1 MTNIK
6 TGFEQRDIYEDG
18 SLGGIRDNSHASKF
32 KQRRESSIENWEE
45 SVEWKEKELQKEKQ
59 KLYFA
64 QAEVIDNR
72 LDSLLKIQN
81 NVRLIEGNHDR
92 VVDILDLLEPI
103 VHSLRKDLAN
113 KKKMLTQEQ
122 IDQIECNFSD
132 GKMEN
137 ASDWYIVKRY

>member
-1 MTNIK
+1 MDK
-6 TGFEQRDIYEDG
+6 IYEDG
-18 SLGGIRDNSHASKF
+18 SLGGIRDNGQAKRF
-32 KQRRESSIENWEE
+32 KERREDFVENWEDL
-45 SVEWKEKELQKEKQ
+45 VECKERELQKEKQ
-59 KLYFA
+59 NLYFF
-64 QAEVIDNR
+64 QAEAINNR

-113 KKKMLTQEQ
+113 KKKMLTQKQ

>member
-6 TGFEQRDIYEDG
+6 TGVEQRDPYEDG
-18 SLGGIRDNSHASKF
+18 SLGGLKDNRHASKF

-64 QAEVIDNR
+64 QVEVIDNR

-92 VVDILDLLEPI
+92 VVDILDLLEPL
-103 VHSLRKDLAN
+103 VHSVRKDLAS

-122 IDQIECNFSD
+122 IDRIECNYS
-132 GKMEN
+132 N
-137 ASDWYIVKRY
+137 

>member
-1 MTNIK
+1 MDK
-6 TGFEQRDIYEDG
+6 IYEDG
-18 SLGGIRDNSHASKF
+18 SLGGLRDNTNASKF
-32 KQRRESSIENWEE
+32 KQRREHSIENWEN
-45 SVEWKEKELQKEKQ
+45 SLEWKEKELQKEKQ

-64 QAEVIDNR
+64 QAESIDNR

>member
-18 SLGGIRDNSHASKF
+18 SLGGLKDNRHASKF
-32 KQRRESSIENWEE
+32 KQRRENSIENWEE
-45 SVEWKEKELQKEKQ
+45 SVQWKEEELQKEKQ

-64 QAEVIDNR
+64 QVEVIDNR

-81 NVRLIEGNHDR
+81 NLRLIEGNHDR
-92 VVDILDLLEPI
+92 VVDILDLLEPL
-103 VHSLRKDLAN
+103 VHSVRKDLAS

-122 IDQIECNFSD
+122 IDRIECNYS
-132 GKMEN
+132 
-137 ASDWYIVKRY
+137 

>member
-18 SLGGIRDNSHASKF
+18 SLGGLKDNRHASKF
-32 KQRRESSIENWEE
+32 KQRRENSIENWEE

-64 QAEVIDNR
+64 QVEVIDNR

-81 NVRLIEGNHDR
+81 NLRLIEGNHDR
-92 VVDILDLLEPI
+92 VVDILDLLEPL
-103 VHSLRKDLAN
+103 VHSVRKDLAS

-122 IDQIECNFSD
+122 IDRIECNYS
-132 GKMEN
+132 
-137 ASDWYIVKRY
+137 

>member
-1 MTNIK
+1 MDK
-6 TGFEQRDIYEDG
+6 IYEDG
-18 SLGGIRDNSHASKF
+18 SLGGLRDNTNASEF
-32 KQRRESSIENWEE
+32 KQRREHSIENWEE
-45 SVEWKEKELQKEKQ
+45 SVKWKENELQKEKQ
-59 KLYFA
+59 KLYLA
-64 QAEVIDNR
+64 QVEVIDNR

-81 NVRLIEGNHDR
+81 NACLIKGNHDK
-92 VVDILDLLEPI
+92 VSNILLLIEPI

>member
-18 SLGGIRDNSHASKF
+18 SLGGLKDNRHASKF
-32 KQRRESSIENWEE
+32 KQRRENSIENWEE

-64 QAEVIDNR
+64 QVEVIDNR

-81 NVRLIEGNHDR
+81 NVRLIKGNHDR
-92 VVDILDLLEPI
+92 VVDILDLLEPL
-103 VHSLRKDLAN
+103 VHSVRKDLAS

-122 IDQIECNFSD
+122 IDRIECNYS
-132 GKMEN
+132 
-137 ASDWYIVKRY
+137 

>member
-1 MTNIK
+1 MDK
-6 TGFEQRDIYEDG
+6 IYEDG
-18 SLGGIRDNSHASKF
+18 SLGGLKDNSHASKF
-32 KQRRESSIENWEE
+32 KQRREHSIENWEN
-45 SVEWKEKELQKEKQ
+45 SVESQRKALEQEKQ

-92 VVDILDLLEPI
+92 VVDILDMLEPL
-103 VHSLRKDLAN
+103 VDSVRKDLAS

-122 IDQIECNFSD
+122 IDEIECN
-132 GKMEN
+132 
-137 ASDWYIVKRY
+137 

>member
-6 TGFEQRDIYEDG
+6 TGVEQRDPYEDG
-18 SLGGIRDNSHASKF
+18 SLGGLKDNRHASKF
-32 KQRRESSIENWEE
+32 KQRRENSIENWEE

-64 QAEVIDNR
+64 QVEVIDNR

-92 VVDILDLLEPI
+92 VVDILDLLEPL
-103 VHSLRKDLAN
+103 VHSVRKDLAS

-122 IDQIECNFSD
+122 IDRIECNYS
-132 GKMEN
+132 
-137 ASDWYIVKRY
+137 

>member
-1 MTNIK
+1 MDK
-6 TGFEQRDIYEDG
+6 IYEDG
-18 SLGGIRDNSHASKF
+18 SLGGLKDNSHASKF
-32 KQRRESSIENWEE
+32 KQRREHSIENWEN
-45 SVEWKEKELQKEKQ
+45 SVESQRKALEQEKQ

-92 VVDILDLLEPI
+92 VVDILEMLEPL
-103 VHSLRKDLAN
+103 VDSVRKDLAS

-122 IDQIECNFSD
+122 IDQIECNFSN
-132 GKMEN
+132 GKLEQ
-137 ASDWYIVKRY
+137 APDWNIINRERKD

>member
-18 SLGGIRDNSHASKF
+18 SLGGLKDNRHASKF
-32 KQRRESSIENWEE
+32 KQRRENSIENWEE
-45 SVEWKEKELQKEKQ
+45 SVQWKEEELQKEKQ

-64 QAEVIDNR
+64 QVEVIDNR

-81 NVRLIEGNHDR
+81 NLRLIEGNHDR

>member
-6 TGFEQRDIYEDG
+6 TGVEQRDPYEDG
-18 SLGGIRDNSHASKF
+18 SLGGLKDNRHASKF
-32 KQRRESSIENWEE
+32 KRRRESSIENWEE

-59 KLYFA
+59 KMYFA
-64 QAEVIDNR
+64 QVEVIDNR

-92 VVDILDLLEPI
+92 VVDILDLLEPL
-103 VHSLRKDLAN
+103 VHSVRKDLAS

-122 IDQIECNFSD
+122 IDRIECNYS
-132 GKMEN
+132 N
-137 ASDWYIVKRY
+137 

>member
-18 SLGGIRDNSHASKF
+18 SLGGLKDNRHASKF
-32 KQRRESSIENWEE
+32 KQRRENSIENWEG

-64 QAEVIDNR
+64 QVEVIDNR

-92 VVDILDLLEPI
+92 VVDILDLLEPL
-103 VHSLRKDLAN
+103 VHSVRKDLAS

-132 GKMEN
+132 GKMEK
-137 ASDWYIVKRY
+137 APDWNIVKRY

>member
-6 TGFEQRDIYEDG
+6 TGVEQRDPYEDG
-18 SLGGIRDNSHASKF
+18 SLGGLKDNRHASKF
-32 KQRRESSIENWEE
+32 KQRREHSIENWEE
-45 SVEWKEKELQKEKQ
+45 SVEYKQKALEEEKQ

-81 NVRLIEGNHDR
+81 NACLIEGNHDK
-92 VVDILDLLEPI
+92 VSTILLLLEPI
-103 VHSLRKDLAN
+103 VHSMRKDLAS

-122 IDQIECNFSD
+122 IDRIECNYS
-132 GKMEN
+132 N
-137 ASDWYIVKRY
+137 

>member
-6 TGFEQRDIYEDG
+6 TGVEQRDPYEDG
-18 SLGGIRDNSHASKF
+18 SLGGLKDNRHASKF
-32 KQRRESSIENWEE
+32 KQRRENSIENWEE
-45 SVEWKEKELQKEKQ
+45 SVEWKQKELQKEKQ

-64 QAEVIDNR
+64 QVEVIDNR

-81 NVRLIEGNHDR
+81 NVRLIKGNHDR

-103 VHSLRKDLAN
+103 VHSVRKDLAN

-122 IDQIECNFSD
+122 IDRIECNYS
-132 GKMEN
+132 N
-137 ASDWYIVKRY
+137 

>member
-1 MTNIK
+1 MDK
-6 TGFEQRDIYEDG
+6 IYEDG
-18 SLGGIRDNSHASKF
+18 SLGGLKDNSHASKF
-32 KQRRESSIENWEE
+32 KQRREHSIENWEN
-45 SVEWKEKELQKEKQ
+45 SVESQRKALEQEKQ

-103 VHSLRKDLAN
+103 VHSVRKDLAN

-122 IDQIECNFSD
+122 IDRIECNYS
-132 GKMEN
+132 N
-137 ASDWYIVKRY
+137 

>member
-1 MTNIK
+1 MDK
-6 TGFEQRDIYEDG
+6 IYEDG
-18 SLGGIRDNSHASKF
+18 SLGGIRDNTNASRF
-32 KQRRESSIENWEE
+32 KQRRESQIENWEN
-45 SVEWKEKELQKEKQ
+45 SVESQRKALEQEKQ

-92 VVDILDLLEPI
+92 VVDILEMLEPL
-103 VHSLRKDLAN
+103 VDSVRKDLAS

-122 IDQIECNFSD
+122 IDQIECNFSN
-132 GKMEN
+132 GKLEQ
-137 ASDWYIVKRY
+137 APDWNIINRERKD

>member
-1 MTNIK
+1 MDK
-6 TGFEQRDIYEDG
+6 IYEDG
-18 SLGGIRDNSHASKF
+18 SLGGIRDNSQAKRF
-32 KQRRESSIENWEE
+32 KERREDFIENWED
-45 SVEWKEKELQKEKQ
+45 SVECKEKELQKEKQ

-72 LDSLLKIQN
+72 LDSLLKIKN
-81 NVRLIEGNHDR
+81 NVHIIEGNSHREENIDR
-92 VVDILDLLEPI
+92 VVDILELLEPL
-103 VHSLRKDLAN
+103 VDSMRKDLAN

>member
-1 MTNIK
+1 M
-6 TGFEQRDIYEDG
+6 EC
-18 SLGGIRDNSHASKF
+18 
-32 KQRRESSIENWEE
+32 
-45 SVEWKEKELQKEKQ
+45 KEKELQKEKQ

-64 QAEVIDNR
+64 QAEAIDNR

>member
-1 MTNIK
+1 MDK
-6 TGFEQRDIYEDG
+6 IYEDG
-18 SLGGIRDNSHASKF
+18 SLGGLKDNSQAKRF
-32 KQRRESSIENWEE
+32 KERREDFIENWED
-45 SVEWKEKELQKEKQ
+45 SVECKERELQKEKQ

-72 LDSLLKIQN
+72 LDSLLKIKN
-81 NVRLIEGNHDR
+81 NVHIIEGNSHREENIDR
-92 VVDILDLLEPI
+92 VVDILELLEPL
-103 VHSLRKDLAN
+103 VDSMRKDLAN

-132 GKMEN
+132 GKMEK

>member
-18 SLGGIRDNSHASKF
+18 SLGGLKDNRHASKF
-32 KQRRESSIENWEE
+32 KQRRENSIENWEE
-45 SVEWKEKELQKEKQ
+45 SVQWKEEELQKEKQ

-64 QAEVIDNR
+64 QVEVIDNR

-92 VVDILDLLEPI
+92 VVDILDLLEPL
-103 VHSLRKDLAN
+103 VHSVRKDLAS

-122 IDQIECNFSD
+122 IDRIECNYS
-132 GKMEN
+132 
-137 ASDWYIVKRY
+137 

>member
-1 MTNIK
+1 MDK
-6 TGFEQRDIYEDG
+6 IYEDG
-18 SLGGIRDNSHASKF
+18 SLGGLKDNSQAKRF
-32 KQRRESSIENWEE
+32 KERREDFIENWED
-45 SVEWKEKELQKEKQ
+45 SVECKEKELQKEKQ
-59 KLYFA
+59 KLYLA
-64 QAEVIDNR
+64 QVEVIDNR

-81 NVRLIEGNHDR
+81 NACLIKGNHDK
-92 VVDILDLLEPI
+92 VSNILLLIEPI
-103 VHSLRKDLAN
+103 VHSMRKDLAN

>member
-1 MTNIK
+1 MDK
-6 TGFEQRDIYEDG
+6 IYEDG
-18 SLGGIRDNSHASKF
+18 SLGGLKDNRHASKF
-32 KQRRESSIENWEE
+32 KQRRENSIENWEE

-64 QAEVIDNR
+64 QVEVIDNR

>member
-1 MTNIK
+1 MDK
-6 TGFEQRDIYEDG
+6 IYEDG
-18 SLGGIRDNSHASKF
+18 SLGGIRDNGQAKRF
-32 KQRRESSIENWEE
+32 KERREDFVENWEDL
-45 SVEWKEKELQKEKQ
+45 VECKERELQKEKQ
-59 KLYFA
+59 NLYFF
-64 QAEVIDNR
+64 QAEAINNR

>member
-1 MTNIK
+1 MDK
-6 TGFEQRDIYEDG
+6 IYEDG
-18 SLGGIRDNSHASKF
+18 SLGGLRDNTNASKF
-32 KQRRESSIENWEE
+32 KQRREHSIENWEN
-45 SVEWKEKELQKEKQ
+45 SVESQRKALEQEKQ

-64 QAEVIDNR
+64 QAEAIDNR

>member
-1 MTNIK
+1 MCMDTL
-6 TGFEQRDIYEDG
+6 QRGRRKPPRKGNQMDKIYEDG
-18 SLGGIRDNSHASKF
+18 SLGGLKDNSQAKRF
-32 KQRRESSIENWEE
+32 KERREDFIENWEG
-45 SVEWKEKELQKEKQ
+45 SVECKEKELQKEKQ

-64 QAEVIDNR
+64 QAEAIDNR

-81 NVRLIEGNHDR
+81 NVRLIEGHHDR

-122 IDQIECNFSD
+122 IDEIECN
-132 GKMEN
+132 
-137 ASDWYIVKRY
+137 